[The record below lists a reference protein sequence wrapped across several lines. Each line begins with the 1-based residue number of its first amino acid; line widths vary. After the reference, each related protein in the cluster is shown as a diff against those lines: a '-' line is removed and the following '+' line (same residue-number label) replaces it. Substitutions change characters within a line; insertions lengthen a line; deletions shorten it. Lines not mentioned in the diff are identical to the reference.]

1 MNTHKAM
8 ATKVTPISTLS
19 RVDEGGESGE
29 IVSPV
34 DLSMVQEG
42 LAVLLAAMSD
52 LGLEDDLRSIW
63 AAYPNLQDATSKLLN
78 RISIAWPSR
87 LKPSESAIVVAAT
100 KAVEAV
106 KRGIAV
112 GDRSR
117 AQVVATYLNALATVA
132 DDVAAIRAWGYLGK
146 NQERWTLEDGDLWV
160 WAGGR
165 RFTGIKFFAVDDPNP
180 NDVAGTRIKLLC
192 AIATTRD
199 VGLLGRYP

>member
-1 MNTHKAM
+1 MSE
-8 ATKVTPISTLS
+8 KVTSIRALPQI
-19 RVDEGGESGE
+19 DEGEESGE
-29 IVSPV
+29 IGSPV
-34 DLSMVQEG
+34 DPSMVTEG
-42 LAVLLAAMSD
+42 LAVLTAAMRD
-52 LGLEDDLRSIW
+52 QGLEDDLRSIW

-78 RISIAWPSR
+78 RITIAWPSR
-87 LKPSESAIVVAAT
+87 IKPSESAIVVATA
-100 KAVEAV
+100 KAVKAV
-106 KRGIAV
+106 KKGIAL

-132 DDVAAIRAWGYLGK
+132 DDVASIRAWGYLGK
-146 NQERWTLEDGDLWV
+146 SQERWTLEDGDLWV

-199 VGLLGRYP
+199 VGLVGRYH